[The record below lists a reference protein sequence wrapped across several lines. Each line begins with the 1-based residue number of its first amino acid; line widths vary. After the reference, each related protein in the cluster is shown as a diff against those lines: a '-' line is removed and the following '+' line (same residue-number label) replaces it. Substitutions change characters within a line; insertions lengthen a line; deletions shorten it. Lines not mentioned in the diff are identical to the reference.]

1 MRSRELERAVAVAPS
16 ARAACATTEAGGKG
30 LSVWTEPTP
39 TSCSCRRCVHRLQTR
54 QRDAGGAASGRGARA
69 RLAARLQPVT
79 VEAVERVRG
88 RLHAL
93 EAAGA
98 QVLQVEAM
106 RSCGGS
112 MSRCGQLG
120 GSRGLGEARARTN
133 LLRMSIEQS
142 SAPYR
147 PAHLSFRWQ

>member
-1 MRSRELERAVAVAPS
+1 MAVGPS
-16 ARAACATTEAGGKG
+16 TGTACATTAAAGKG
-30 LSVWTEPTP
+30 LLVWAGAH
-39 TSCSCRRCVHRLQTR
+39 TSWLQLPQVR
-54 QRDAGGAASGRGARA
+54 PQAPDESKSARGAASGRGARA
-69 RLAARLQPVT
+69 RLAGRLQPVT

>member
-1 MRSRELERAVAVAPS
+1 MRSRELERAVAVGPS

-30 LSVWTEPTP
+30 LLVWTEPTP
-39 TSCSCRRCVHRLQTR
+39 AGCSCRRCVHRLQTR
-54 QRDAGGAASGRGARA
+54 QRDAGGAASGEAHVRAWLRGCSRPPSRSSSAS
-69 RLAARLQPVT
+69 AADSTLSS
-79 VEAVERVRG
+79 
-88 RLHAL
+88 

-98 QVLQVEAM
+98 QVLKVEAM

-147 PAHLSFRWQ
+147 PAHLSFR